1 MIIEKA
7 TYIDLEKLY
16 AITQSCGKYLIEKGI
31 FQWND
36 FYPSKEI
43 LENDIHSQ
51 QIWKLVV
58 ETKIIGMVVLTEIV
72 DNEYKN
78 IKWLTENNNNLYLHR
93 LAVEP
98 KFQGK
103 GYAQK
108 LMDFAEN
115 FAVQNKY
122 ISIRLDTFSQN
133 EHNQRFYKQRNYIQL
148 ESIYLPNQSE
158 FPFYCFE
165 KILNA

>member
-7 TYIDLEKLY
+7 IHFDLEKLFT
-16 AITQSCGKYLIEKGI
+16 ITQSCGKKLIENSI

-36 FYPSKEI
+36 FYPSKEV
-43 LENDIHSQ
+43 LENDIHLK
-51 QIWKLVV
+51 QIWKLVI
-58 ETKIIGMVVLTEIV
+58 ESKIIGMIVLTEMV
-72 DNEYKN
+72 DIEYEN
-78 IKWLTENNNNLYLHR
+78 IKWLTENDNNLYVHR

-115 FAVQNKY
+115 FAIQNKY
-122 ISIRLDTFSQN
+122 SSIRLDTFSQN
-133 EHNQRFYKQRNYIQL
+133 QRNQRFYKQRNYVQL

>member
-7 TYIDLEKLY
+7 IHSDLEKLFT
-16 AITQSCGKYLIEKGI
+16 ITQSCGKYLIENNI

-36 FYPSKEI
+36 FYPSKEV
-43 LENDIHSQ
+43 LENDIKFQ
-51 QIWKLVV
+51 QIWKL
-58 ETKIIGMVVLTEIV
+58 EIESKIIGMIVLTEMV
-72 DNEYKN
+72 DIEYEN
-78 IKWLTENNNNLYLHR
+78 IKWLTENNNNLYVHR

-115 FAVQNKY
+115 FAIQNKY
-122 ISIRLDTFSQN
+122 SSIRLDTFSQN
-133 EHNQRFYKQRNYIQL
+133 QRNQRFYKQRNYVQL

>member
-7 TYIDLEKLY
+7 THSDLEKLY
-16 AITQSCGKYLIEKGI
+16 AITQNCGKYLIENGI

-36 FYPSKEI
+36 SYPSKVI
-43 LENDIHSQ
+43 LEKDIQLQ
-51 QIWKLVV
+51 QIFKLIV

-72 DNEYKN
+72 DNEYEN

-115 FAVQNKY
+115 FAIQNKY
-122 ISIRLDTFSQN
+122 SSIRLDTFSQN
-133 EHNQRFYKQRNYIQL
+133 QRNQQFYKQRNYIQL